1 MSTSVWSGN
10 VNLENICLNA
20 SNLNNDSSL
29 QLPFSI
35 TKGTIRRLSLSV
47 DWKTWYARKHPI
59 NIRVSGV
66 VLQCSPREEDDWFQA
81 AWCSGVFLEAED
93 IARRKLQKSIDDIV
107 SIQED
112 PALMA
117 IWAPL
122 FASVHVELKDLT
134 ITFKDISPKPN
145 KDETDLLITN
155 GHYLKHLSEISVC
168 LDCLRIMNPDDD
180 NTGSGSSEIA
190 SALYNQVSSADFMET
205 RVKSIDVTGFRI
217 ALDCDHWTPRAGSR
231 NTLFTRFHHIFE
243 SVCPKDRLHQT

>member
-81 AWCSGVFLEAED
+81 FGAVASSLEAED

-145 KDETDLLITN
+145 KDETDDNHDGDT
-155 GHYLKHLSEISVC
+155 KHLSEISVR
-168 LDCLRIMNPDDD
+168 LDCLRIMNP
-180 NTGSGSSEIA
+180 TMTILVA
-190 SALYNQVSSADFMET
+190 VLQRLRARCIIKYQVLILWKRELN
-205 RVKSIDVTGFRI
+205 R
-217 ALDCDHWTPRAGSR
+217 
-231 NTLFTRFHHIFE
+231 
-243 SVCPKDRLHQT
+243 

>member
-1 MSTSVWSGN
+1 M
-10 VNLENICLNA
+10 
-20 SNLNNDSSL
+20 
-29 QLPFSI
+29 
-35 TKGTIRRLSLSV
+35 

-81 AWCSGVFLEAED
+81 FGAAASSLEAED

-145 KDETDLLITN
+145 KDETDDNHDGDTKHHKWLLSFGNANI
-155 GHYLKHLSEISVC
+155 GLVL
-168 LDCLRIMNPDDD
+168 
-180 NTGSGSSEIA
+180 GSIE
-190 SALYNQVSSADFMET
+190 F
-205 RVKSIDVTGFRI
+205 
-217 ALDCDHWTPRAGSR
+217 
-231 NTLFTRFHHIFE
+231 
-243 SVCPKDRLHQT
+243 

>member
-35 TKGTIRRLSLSV
+35 TKGTIRSLSLSV

-81 AWCSGVFLEAED
+81 FGAVASSLEAED
-93 IARRKLQKSIDDIV
+93 VARRKLQKSIDDIV

-134 ITFKDISPKPN
+134 IKFYSGIYTCKVPTFYRTTANYI
-145 KDETDLLITN
+145 ITITIIIFT
-155 GHYLKHLSEISVC
+155 K
-168 LDCLRIMNPDDD
+168 
-180 NTGSGSSEIA
+180 GSIIKYCSCI
-190 SALYNQVSSADFMET
+190 
-205 RVKSIDVTGFRI
+205 
-217 ALDCDHWTPRAGSR
+217 
-231 NTLFTRFHHIFE
+231 
-243 SVCPKDRLHQT
+243 